1 METTLST
8 FKCRASASG
17 ALMTNPKSKTETL
30 SETTKTY
37 LQTWIKEQI
46 YGHRAQINS
55 KYIDKGIEMEDM
67 AIDKAIEWLDLPF
80 ALKNE
85 NQYEDDYFTG
95 TPDLLLSDTVIDIKN
110 SWDFSTLP
118 LFEENIPTKGY
129 ETQVQIYMHLTGL
142 KKASVIY
149 ILLNTPET
157 YNSVE
162 IDYSNVDKKYRYK
175 KFEFEYDIEII
186 EKLKERVIESR
197 KYINYLCKKFDI
209 QI

>member
-55 KYIDKGIEMEDM
+55 KYIDKGLEMEDM

-85 NQYEDDYFTG
+85 KQYEDEHFTG
-95 TPDLLLSDTVIDIKN
+95 TPDLLLSDTVVDIKN
-110 SWDFSTLP
+110 SWSWETFP
-118 LFEENIPTKGY
+118 LFEDEIPTKGY
-129 ETQVQIYMHLTGL
+129 YYQLQIYMHLTGL
-142 KKASVIY
+142 KKAKLVY
-149 ILLNTPET
+149 VLLDTPAT
-157 YNSVE
+157 YGNE
-162 IDYSNVDKKYRYK
+162 KICYDNVDKKYRIK
-175 KFEFEYDIEII
+175 CYDFDYDPAVIE
-186 EKLKERVIESR
+186 LLQNRVIESR
-197 KYINYLCKKFDI
+197 NYINSLKF
-209 QI
+209 